1 VARALN
7 VPLDVFIVRKL
18 GVPGFEELAA
28 GAIASGGVRVLNEDV
43 IRALPNAD
51 EVIEDVTATETAE
64 LERREQSYRDG
75 RFTGLS
81 SRVSCLPLMAITE
94 DQVKDALKSVKYPGF
109 SRDIVSF
116 GLIKGIDLRN
126 GDVTVQLALATNDAA
141 IPQTIKNEAETALRA
156 LAGVREAKVRI
167 DIQAPPAGVGA
178 GVGAVRIPGIKHI
191 IAIASGKGGVGKS
204 TIAANLAVALE
215 QTKASVG
222 LCDCDIYG
230 PSISLMFGTRE
241 RPMATD
247 DNRII
252 PIEQYNLRLMSMG
265 FLLDDASP
273 AILRGPMVTRYTQQF
288 LRQVEWGALDY
299 LVLDLPPG
307 TGDIQ
312 LTIVQ
317 TVALSGAII
326 VTTPQEVAL
335 IDARKAAT
343 MFEKV
348 NVPVLGLIEN
358 MSFFV
363 SPSDGKRYDIFG
375 IGGGEREAKRL
386 RVPLLGQIPID
397 IATREAGDRGMPITA
412 ESKESAVGVEFGRI
426 AQRLRDLLPFD

>member
-1 VARALN
+1 M
-7 VPLDVFIVRKL
+7 PLT
-18 GVPGFEELAA
+18 EE
-28 GAIASGGVRVLNEDV
+28 
-43 IRALPNAD
+43 
-51 EVIEDVTATETAE
+51 
-64 LERREQSYRDG
+64 
-75 RFTGLS
+75 
-81 SRVSCLPLMAITE
+81 
-94 DQVKDALKSVKYPGF
+94 QVKTALGTVKYPGF

-116 GLIKGIDLRN
+116 GLVKGIDLGD
-126 GDVTVQLALATNDAA
+126 GDVLVQLALATNDPA
-141 IPQTIKNEAETALRA
+141 IPQRIKSEAEAALGA
-156 LAGVREAKVRI
+156 VAGVRSAKVRI
-167 DIQAPPAGVGA
+167 DIQAPPAGSVGA
-178 GVGAVRIPGIKHI
+178 TKISGIKHV

-204 TIAANLAVALE
+204 TVAANLAVALDK
-215 QTKASVG
+215 TKARVG

-230 PSISLMFGTRE
+230 PSISLMFGSRD
-241 RPMATD
+241 RPMATE

-252 PIEQYNLRLMSMG
+252 PIEQYGLKLMSMG
-265 FLLDDASP
+265 FLLEDTSP

-288 LRQVEWGALDY
+288 LRQVEWGELDY

-317 TVALSGAII
+317 TVALAGAII

-335 IDARKAAT
+335 IDARKAST

-358 MSFFV
+358 MSYFL

-375 IGGGEREAKRL
+375 SGGGEREAKRI

-412 ESKESAVGVEFGRI
+412 ESAGSEVSEEFLKI
-426 AQRLRDLLPFD
+426 ARHLRATLPI